1 MGRDADIKIRMDAGM
16 RDALERIAASEDL
29 TLSDVVRRA
38 LRFYLSNPA
47 VQPFASGAY
56 PMASLAAPPAPPLAP
71 VPRSARRK
79 RGA

>member
-16 RDALERIAASEDL
+16 RDALERIASSEDL

-47 VQPFASGAY
+47 VQPFAAGSY
-56 PMASLAAPPAPPLAP
+56 PVATLAAPAPPPLAP
-71 VPRSARRK
+71 VPRAARRK